1 MDDAD
6 GRSSLES
13 SRAFRGL
20 IGLAALAL
28 TVIVLAGAKAASD
41 LVAHTLLG
49 LVLAA
54 AVTPVLTVTVRVGWG
69 ARAGAILASL
79 TLFVVA
85 SAFAI
90 VVGLAGS
97 QMAQELRTF
106 RSSFGE
112 AKARLEAGLDVYD
125 LEFLMPLIDGG
136 IDLSRMDVLPRLVD
150 AALSVGSAGYVTFVA
165 LFTLFEAPTLQEKW
179 RRVAQDERMRRNA
192 GRVLRDVQR
201 YLLVKTGTCLAS
213 GLMVGL
219 WTAALGL
226 DGFVLWGLLAF
237 AFNYIPFIGAL
248 LAFIPPT
255 LVALVGIDLWTG
267 MAVGAGILVVNFL
280 IGNVIEPRVMGRA
293 MGLSPLV
300 VLLSV
305 AVWGWVLGPIGALLS
320 VPLTVIAKLALERS
334 DRYAW
339 LAVLMESPAALEEEV
354 RAEDSPRRREEREA
368 AREAAPS

>member
-6 GRSSLES
+6 GRSSRES

-20 IGLAALAL
+20 LGLAVLAL
-28 TVIVLAGAKAASD
+28 SVIILAGAKAASD
-41 LVAHTLLG
+41 LVAQTLLG

-54 AVTPVLTVTVRVGWG
+54 AVTPVLTLTVRWGWG
-69 ARAGAILASL
+69 ARIGAVLASL
-79 TLFVVA
+79 ALFIVA

-90 VVGLAGS
+90 LIGLAGS
-97 QMAQELRTF
+97 QMAQELRKF
-106 RSSFGE
+106 RTSFHD
-112 AKARLEAGLDVYD
+112 AKARLEAALDVYD
-125 LEFLMPLIDGG
+125 LDFLMPLVDGSV
-136 IDLSRMDVLPRLVD
+136 DLSRMDVLPRLID
-150 AALSVGSAGYVTFVA
+150 AALSVGSAGYVMFVA

-179 RRVAQDERMRRNA
+179 RRVARDERTRQNA

-213 GLMVGL
+213 GLLVGL

-226 DGFVLWGLLAF
+226 EGFVLWGLLAF

-255 LVALVGIDLWTG
+255 LVALVGVDLVTG
-267 MAVGAGILVVNFL
+267 VAVGSGILVINFL

-339 LAVLMESPAALEEEV
+339 LAVLMESPAALEEESRLAEETMRRDQAEGV
-354 RAEDSPRRREEREA
+354 REV
-368 AREAAPS
+368 APS